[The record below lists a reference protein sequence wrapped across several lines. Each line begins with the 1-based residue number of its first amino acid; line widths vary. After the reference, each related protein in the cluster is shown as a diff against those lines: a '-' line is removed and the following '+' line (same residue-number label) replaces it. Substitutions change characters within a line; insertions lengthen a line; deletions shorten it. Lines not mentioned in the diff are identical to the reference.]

1 MKSEKG
7 KAESGNDSAGE
18 AALLPPSTFRL
29 PLSAFLWGVAS
40 SGYQCE
46 GGYNGAGQPQ
56 NNWSGAEAGKR
67 VMRTGTASDFWNRY
81 EEDFARCR
89 AMGLKAF
96 RLSIEWPRV
105 QPSASAEPSE
115 PPPFDR
121 RALDKYADIIADCRA
136 QGMEPVVTL
145 QHFTHPAWLG
155 VDAWLDDRTP
165 ELFETFVA
173 VSVAR
178 VNRRLMAAHDQPPI
192 RWFVTLNEPN
202 MLVLNTYL
210 NRHFPGGGGGGIAV
224 GVAAYNRLLSAHVR
238 AYNAIHDLY
247 EAEGWNPPQ
256 VTMNTFCSDVYWSE
270 KMLLDLLCLRE
281 RGIPRSALRAHF
293 RAKADDLNR
302 ALIAASLPFRTDPYV
317 WIGRLVHWV
326 TDLLAPKHA
335 TPEAFRYFLDTLD
348 RSKRARVLDYLGL
361 DYYDPFTGHIFRPPS
376 FADLEFKSKGLH
388 GHLMNGLSRKWWD
401 WHVLPEGMH
410 FFCKYYAGE
419 FDRGVLIAENG
430 MALRRK
436 FDNSISHG
444 RRDKVTRSDFL
455 KAHVREVR
463 RLIAEGVPMLG
474 YLHWSITDN
483 YEWGSFTP
491 RFGLF
496 SVDYSADAARHAV
509 DHLGDCPSE
518 TYARLI
524 AGAESLEFSL

>member
-1 MKSEKG
+1 MKSENRKG
-7 KAESGNDSAGE
+7 ENDSA
-18 AALLPPSTFRL
+18 PPST
-29 PLSAFLWGVAS
+29 FLWGVAS

-46 GGYNGAGQPQ
+46 GGYNGPGQPQ
-56 NNWSGAEAGKR
+56 NNWAEAEADGR
-67 VMRTGTASDFWNRY
+67 VMRTGAAADFWNRY

-105 QPSASAEPSE
+105 QPSAAAEPSD
-115 PPPFDR
+115 PPPFDTV
-121 RALDKYADIIADCRA
+121 ALDKYADIIAACRA
-136 QGMEPVVTL
+136 HGLEPVVTL

-165 ELFETFVA
+165 ELFEKFVA
-173 VSVAR
+173 VSAAQ
-178 VNRRLMAAHDQPPI
+178 VNRRLMTVHRRPPI

-210 NRHFPGGGGGGIAV
+210 NRHFPGGGQAGIAV
-224 GVAAYNRLLSAHVR
+224 GVAAYNRLLAAHVR

-247 EAEGWNPPQ
+247 ETEGWRPPQ

-281 RGIPRSALRAHF
+281 RGIPRSGLRVYLRSKSAHLHQALLRA
-293 RAKADDLNR
+293 R
-302 ALIAASLPFRTDPYV
+302 LPFRTDPYV
-317 WIGRLVHWV
+317 WIGRFVHW
-326 TDLLAPKHA
+326 LSNRLAPRHA
-335 TPEAFRYFLDTLD
+335 TAETFRFFLDTLD

-401 WHVLPEGMH
+401 WHVLPEGLH
-410 FFCKYYAGE
+410 FFCQYYAEE
-419 FDRGVLIAENG
+419 FQRGVLIAENG

-436 FDNSISHG
+436 FDNSISHA
-444 RRDKVTRSDFL
+444 RRDKVTRSEFL
-455 KAHVREVR
+455 TAHVREVR
-463 RLIAEGVPMLG
+463 RLIADGVPMLG

-483 YEWGSFTP
+483 YEWGSYTP

-496 SVDYSADAARHAV
+496 AVDYSADATRHAL
-509 DHLGDCPSE
+509 DHLGDNPSE

-524 AGAESLEFSL
+524 AKEG